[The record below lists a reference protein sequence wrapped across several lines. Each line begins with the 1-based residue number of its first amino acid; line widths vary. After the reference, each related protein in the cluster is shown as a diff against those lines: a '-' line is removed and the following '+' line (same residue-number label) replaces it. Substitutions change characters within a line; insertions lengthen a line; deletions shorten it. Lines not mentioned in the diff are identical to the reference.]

1 VRQRG
6 PQPGCCTCIAGPAI
20 RRDLHHEKDLDLAT
34 QVLFFLARLDPDP
47 QSARGSRAK
56 HASGRL

>member
-20 RRDLHHEKDLDLAT
+20 RRDLHHEKDLDLTT
-34 QVLFFLARLDPDP
+34 QVLF
-47 QSARGSRAK
+47 SWRGSTQTRDPRGARAR
-56 HASGRL
+56 STLQDV